1 MRQSLF
7 PEHRVVSVKSKLYT
21 SGVRKLEKLMAPIL
35 LFISRIGQGQLIR
48 RQIAYTLQLGC
59 QLDAHMLYQTL
70 DTFNTSLMND
80 VIQHYRHPDA
90 SPYPTNEN
98 PILVETATLLQA
110 CGFEDPLEKVTY
122 VPNCFYDFIQFI
134 EFFKFIYFYQC

>member
-1 MRQSLF
+1 
-7 PEHRVVSVKSKLYT
+7 
-21 SGVRKLEKLMAPIL
+21 MAPIL
-35 LFISRIGQGQLIR
+35 LFICRIGQGQLIR

-80 VIQHYRHPDA
+80 VIQHYRHPEA
-90 SPYPTNEN
+90 SPYPSNEN

-110 CGFEDPLEKVTY
+110 CGLEDPLDKVNFEQNYLYNLRNPRTVMY
-122 VPNCFYDFIQFI
+122 FTIIFDFFVVLNL
-134 EFFKFIYFYQC
+134 FPLHTSY

>member
-1 MRQSLF
+1 
-7 PEHRVVSVKSKLYT
+7 
-21 SGVRKLEKLMAPIL
+21 MAPIL
-35 LFISRIGQGQLIR
+35 QFICRIGQGQLIR

-80 VIQHYRHPDA
+80 VIQHYRHPEA

-110 CGFEDPLEKVTY
+110 CGLEDPLDKVTFEQ
-122 VPNCFYDFIQFI
+122 NRLYDLRNSQTVM
-134 EFFKFIYFYQC
+134 